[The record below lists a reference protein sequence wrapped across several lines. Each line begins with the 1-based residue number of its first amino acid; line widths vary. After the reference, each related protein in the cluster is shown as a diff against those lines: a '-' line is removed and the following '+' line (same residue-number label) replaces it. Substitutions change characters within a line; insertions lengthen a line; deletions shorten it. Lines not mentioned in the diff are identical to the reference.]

1 MNNFGVIEVAS
12 TKTKNAPGWAYVPDN
27 APNPSATAFPT
38 SRKNRAARNT
48 AALGLSDL
56 TARQD
61 AKVRKDLEALEKE
74 PSTRDVAIPAR
85 SGKGMHPPPSM
96 PSAKTQAAS

>member
-27 APNPSATAFPT
+27 GPNPSATAFPT

-56 TARQD
+56 SARQD
-61 AKVRKDLEALEKE
+61 AKVRKDLEALDKE

-85 SGKGMHPPPSM
+85 SGK
-96 PSAKTQAAS
+96 SAPLPHLTYRHQETRS

>member
-27 APNPSATAFPT
+27 VVNPAANAFPT

-48 AALGLSDL
+48 AALGFSDL
-56 TARQD
+56 SARQD
-61 AKVRKDLEALEKE
+61 AKVRKELVELDKE
-74 PSTRDVAIPAR
+74 PSSRDVAIPTR
-85 SGKGMHPPPSM
+85 SGKGN
-96 PSAKTQAAS
+96 AAV

>member
-12 TKTKNAPGWAYVPDN
+12 GKTRNAPGWAYVPDN
-27 APNPSATAFPT
+27 VVNPAATAFPT

-61 AKVRKDLEALEKE
+61 AKVRKDIEALDKDH
-74 PSTRDVAIPAR
+74 STRDVAIPTR
-85 SGKGMHPPPSM
+85 SGKGTLPQPPPSD
-96 PSAKTQAAS
+96 AT